1 MRYKRLEIP
10 ELILCEPTLYKDNR
24 GFVYEAFKK
33 ESFDEF
39 VGFEVDF
46 CQDNISYSKY
56 GVIRGLHTNS
66 FNYAQSKLVSVLQG
80 KILDVAVDF
89 RIGSP
94 TFGQAISV
102 ELDNTENKQL
112 FIPRGFL
119 HGFSV
124 LSEDAIVNIKIDR
137 YFAAGESIGVKY
149 DDKDLSIDWKISA
162 KDIILSKADIELKL
176 FKDVISPFDY
186 GKNYYL
192 MKQFE

>member
-10 ELILCEPTLYKDNR
+10 ELILCEPTLHKDNR
-24 GFVYEAFKK
+24 GFVFEAFKK

-66 FNYAQSKLVSVLQG
+66 LNHAQSKLVSVLQG

-89 RIGSP
+89 RVGSP
-94 TFGQAISV
+94 TFGRAISV
-102 ELDNTENKQL
+102 ELDSIENKQL

-137 YFAAGESIGVKY
+137 YFAAGESIGVRY
-149 DDKDLSIDWKISA
+149 DDKYLNIDWKI
-162 KDIILSKADIELKL
+162 KKENIILGEGDKNLKS
-176 FKDVISPFDY
+176 FKEVKSPFMYDDNLY
-186 GKNYYL
+186 KTIT
-192 MKQFE
+192 KE

>member
-1 MRYKRLEIP
+1 MNYKRLEIP
-10 ELILCEPTLYKDNR
+10 DLLLCEPKIHEDNR
-24 GFVYEAFKK
+24 GFVFEAFKK
-33 ESFDEF
+33 DSFNNF
-39 VGFEVDF
+39 LGFEVNF

-66 FNYAQSKLVSVLQG
+66 LNHAQSKLVSVLQG

-94 TFGQAISV
+94 TFGRAISV
-102 ELDNTENKQL
+102 ELDSIENKQL

-137 YFAAGESIGVKY
+137 YFASGESIGIKY
-149 DDKDLSIDWKISA
+149 DDEYLCIDWGLKSENIIISEFD
-162 KDIILSKADIELKL
+162 KKLLSLKE
-176 FKDVISPFDY
+176 VISPFIY
-186 GKNYYL
+186 GKNYY
-192 MKQFE
+192 

>member
-1 MRYKRLEIP
+1 MKYTRLEIP
-10 ELILCEPTLYKDNR
+10 ELIVCEPKIHEDNR
-24 GFVYEAFKK
+24 GFVFESFKK

-39 VGFEVDF
+39 VGFEIDF

-56 GVIRGLHTNS
+56 GVIRGLHTNTL
-66 FNYAQSKLVSVLQG
+66 NHAQSKLVSVLQG

-89 RIGSP
+89 RVGSP
-94 TFGQAISV
+94 TFGRAISV
-102 ELDNTENKQL
+102 ELDSCENKQL

-192 MKQFE
+192 MKQFV

>member
-10 ELILCEPTLYKDNR
+10 ELILCEPTLHKDNR

-66 FNYAQSKLVSVLQG
+66 LNHAQSKLVSVLQG

-89 RIGSP
+89 RVGSP
-94 TFGQAISV
+94 SFGKVISV
-102 ELDNTENKQL
+102 ELDSFENKQL

-124 LSEDAIVNIKIDR
+124 LSQDAIVNIKIDR
-137 YFAAGESIGVKY
+137 YFAAGESIGVRY
-149 DDKDLSIDWKISA
+149 DDKYLNIDWKI
-162 KDIILSKADIELKL
+162 KKENIILGEGDKNLKS
-176 FKDVISPFDY
+176 FKEVKSPFMYDDNLY
-186 GKNYYL
+186 KTIT
-192 MKQFE
+192 KE

>member
-10 ELILCEPTLYKDNR
+10 ELILCEPTLHKDNR
-24 GFVYEAFKK
+24 GFVLEAFNK

-66 FNYAQSKLVSVLQG
+66 LNHAQSKLVSVLQG

-94 TFGQAISV
+94 TFGRAISV
-102 ELDNTENKQL
+102 ELDSCENKQL

-192 MKQFE
+192 MKQFV

>member
-10 ELILCEPTLYKDNR
+10 ELILCEPTLHRDNR
-24 GFVYEAFKK
+24 GFVFEAFKK

-56 GVIRGLHTNS
+56 GVIRGLHTNTL
-66 FNYAQSKLVSVLQG
+66 NYAQSKLVSVLQG

-89 RIGSP
+89 RVGSP
-94 TFGQAISV
+94 TFGKYISM
-102 ELDNTENKQL
+102 ELSSENKKQL
-112 FIPRGFL
+112 FVPRGFL

-137 YFAAGESIGVKY
+137 YFASGENIGIKY
-149 DDKDLSIDWKISA
+149 DDKYLNIDWKIPKECVIISSVD
-162 KDIILSKADIELKL
+162 KKLLNFNDIS
-176 FKDVISPFDY
+176 SPFDY
-186 GKNYYL
+186 NSKVY
-192 MKQFE
+192 

>member
-10 ELILCEPTLYKDNR
+10 ELILCEPTLHRDHR
-24 GFVYEAFKK
+24 GFVLEAFKK

-66 FNYAQSKLVSVLQG
+66 LNHAQSKLVSVLQG

-89 RIGSP
+89 RVGSP
-94 TFGQAISV
+94 TFGRAISV
-102 ELDNTENKQL
+102 ELDSIENKQL

-137 YFAAGESIGVKY
+137 YFASGESIGIKY
-149 DDKDLSIDWKISA
+149 DDEYLCIDWGLKSENIIISEFD
-162 KDIILSKADIELKL
+162 KMLLSLKE
-176 FKDVISPFDY
+176 VISPFIY
-186 GKNYYL
+186 GKNYY
-192 MKQFE
+192 

>member
-1 MRYKRLEIP
+1 MTYKRLEIP
-10 ELILCEPTLYKDNR
+10 ELVLCEPTFHKDNR
-24 GFVYEAFKK
+24 GFVFESFKK
-33 ESFDEF
+33 ESFEDF
-39 VGFEVDF
+39 LGFKVDF
-46 CQDNISYSKY
+46 SQDNISYSKY
-56 GVIRGLHTNS
+56 GVVRGLHTNTLDFS
-66 FNYAQSKLVSVLQG
+66 QSKLVSVLQG

-89 RIGSP
+89 RVGSP
-94 TFGQAISV
+94 SFGKVVSV
-102 ELDNTENKQL
+102 ELNSEENKQL

-162 KDIILSKADIELKL
+162 KDIILSKVDIELKL

-186 GKNYYL
+186 GKNYY
-192 MKQFE
+192 

>member
-66 FNYAQSKLVSVLQG
+66 LNHAQSKLVSVLQG

-89 RIGSP
+89 RVGSP
-94 TFGQAISV
+94 TFGRAISRTP
-102 ELDNTENKQL
+102 NSKINC
-112 FIPRGFL
+112 
-119 HGFSV
+119 
-124 LSEDAIVNIKIDR
+124 NI
-137 YFAAGESIGVKY
+137 
-149 DDKDLSIDWKISA
+149 
-162 KDIILSKADIELKL
+162 
-176 FKDVISPFDY
+176 
-186 GKNYYL
+186 
-192 MKQFE
+192 

>member
-10 ELILCEPTLYKDNR
+10 ELILCEPTLHKDNR
-24 GFVYEAFKK
+24 GFVFEAFKK

-66 FNYAQSKLVSVLQG
+66 LNHAQSKLVSVLQG

-89 RIGSP
+89 RVGSP
-94 TFGQAISV
+94 TFGRALSV
-102 ELDNTENKQL
+102 ELDSIENKQL

-137 YFAAGESIGVKY
+137 YFASGESIGVKY

-162 KDIILSKADIELKL
+162 NDIILSKADIELKL

-192 MKQFE
+192 MKQFV